1 MEKGIEGKQNI
12 DVIFRNIIL
21 TSNDTRI
28 VKQETSMS
36 EPAPVR
42 PPGQP
47 PHEVVF
53 APLCDVVKVWF
64 GKATFAASQLKLRYY
79 IFTIHGKI

>member
-1 MEKGIEGKQNI
+1 MEKGIEGKQNV

-28 VKQETSMS
+28 AKQETSMS

-42 PPGQP
+42 HPGQP
-47 PHEVVF
+47 PSGSSICST
-53 APLCDVVKVWF
+53 LRCRKGLVW
-64 GKATFAASQLKLRYY
+64 
-79 IFTIHGKI
+79 